1 MGLDGTEPPIYHDPS
16 NIMASQETVK
26 ITNIVGNLKYDSQ
39 EQIKK
44 IEEEDEPVPLIQSG
58 KKL

>member
-1 MGLDGTEPPIYHDPS
+1 MGLDGTEPPIDHDPS

-26 ITNIVGNLKYDSQ
+26 LTNIVGNLKYDSQ